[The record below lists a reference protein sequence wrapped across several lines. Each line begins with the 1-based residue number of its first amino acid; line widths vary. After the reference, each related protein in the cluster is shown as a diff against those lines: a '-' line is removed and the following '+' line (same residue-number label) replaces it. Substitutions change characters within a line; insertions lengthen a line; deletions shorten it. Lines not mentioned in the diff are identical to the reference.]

1 MTKRYPIISIEDGMS
16 SEDTIGWKMLMS
28 SLGGKKEIQ
37 GDDLFVTDA
46 DEITRLSDCANSVL
60 IKPNQAGTIV
70 RTLKA
75 ITVARK
81 LGYTISPSHRSG
93 KVPGGYGIIPE
104 LCLGTQAEWIKPGA
118 PRRERAGFV
127 NNVTTMID
135 ELKMLGIDVEFAG
148 SQVAKR
154 FHV

>member
-1 MTKRYPIISIEDGMS
+1 
-16 SEDTIGWKMLMS
+16 MLMS

-37 GDDLFVTDA
+37 GDDIFVTDA

-118 PRRERAGFV
+118 PRRERAGFD
-127 NNVTTMID
+127 NNVITIID

-148 SQVAKR
+148 KQVAKR
-154 FHV
+154 FQI